1 MENSNNNTYPAFPE
15 ETLDLKR
22 YFFLFLSN
30 WYWIAISVFAGLFV
44 AYLVNRYSEQVYS
57 VKASLLVGNADGR
70 KVGQGVQTLMREL
83 NLVQDKKRIENE
95 IGILKS
101 YTLARTAIDEL
112 PEFGVTY
119 VNVGRRGI
127 AESKMYN
134 RSHFVV
140 DVDTTEQNSIGYP
153 VYLTILSD
161 KEYLLDFDDGMPEKK
176 MQFGQK
182 YTDERF
188 AFTIYPRDPDGH
200 IGTTSSNKYYFVINS
215 AHGLAVSYMKK
226 VAIELNDKQGSLLTL
241 SLNGFVAEQEA
252 DFLNKLMEVYIR
264 NDLSEKMQTA
274 INTIDFVDEQL
285 GGISDSLRQA
295 ELILQNFRT
304 GKGIIN
310 LSTEG
315 KTLLERLETLYAEKN
330 MLAFQ
335 LEYFSYLE
343 RYLKEKKDL
352 KGLVSP
358 ATIGIEETGIASIV
372 SQLNQLSLERDGLLL
387 TLKSDN
393 IRIVQIDQSIESLIS
408 LLFEKLD
415 GMRQVNGIRIKEINR
430 RISEQEEQ
438 LRMLPVTERELVNM
452 ERKYSIHEKFYTYL
466 MEKRIEAGI
475 AKASNVS
482 DNRVIDVARPEMAE
496 IVKPNRNINYAMGF
510 LIGLLI
516 PVALILLFDVLNNSI
531 QDPSHISSKTKVP
544 LLGTIGHNPYES
556 ILPVSD
562 KPKSSF
568 AESFRALRTNLDFM
582 LGKADNK
589 VVLVSSTISGEGKS
603 FVASNLAVSL
613 AMLGKRTVLLGLDLR
628 KPKVHNLF
636 DVDNA
641 QGLSTYFIGRDSWN
655 DVVIETSVPN
665 LYVMPAGPIPP
676 NPAELLAGQ
685 KLDELINQLKQSY
698 DFIVIDSPPVAV
710 VTDAVLISRLAD
722 TTLFVLRHRYTSRNV
737 LDLVEDLSKS
747 KTISN
752 MALLLNDFKK
762 PKGYGYGYSY
772 NYGYSYGYSYGY
784 DNSYGYGQGYYT
796 DEDNGGKVKGFF
808 KRFFG

>member
-1 MENSNNNTYPAFPE
+1 
-15 ETLDLKR
+15 
-22 YFFLFLSN
+22 
-30 WYWIAISVFAGLFV
+30 
-44 AYLVNRYSEQVYS
+44 
-57 VKASLLVGNADGR
+57 
-70 KVGQGVQTLMREL
+70 
-83 NLVQDKKRIENE
+83 
-95 IGILKS
+95 
-101 YTLARTAIDEL
+101 
-112 PEFGVTY
+112 
-119 VNVGRRGI
+119 
-127 AESKMYN
+127 
-134 RSHFVV
+134 
-140 DVDTTEQNSIGYP
+140 
-153 VYLTILSD
+153 
-161 KEYLLDFDDGMPEKK
+161 
-176 MQFGQK
+176 
-182 YTDERF
+182 
-188 AFTIYPRDPDGH
+188 
-200 IGTTSSNKYYFVINS
+200 
-215 AHGLAVSYMKK
+215 
-226 VAIELNDKQGSLLTL
+226 
-241 SLNGFVAEQEA
+241 
-252 DFLNKLMEVYIR
+252 
-264 NDLSEKMQTA
+264 
-274 INTIDFVDEQL
+274 
-285 GGISDSLRQA
+285 
-295 ELILQNFRT
+295 
-304 GKGIIN
+304 
-310 LSTEG
+310 
-315 KTLLERLETLYAEKN
+315 
-330 MLAFQ
+330 
-335 LEYFSYLE
+335 
-343 RYLKEKKDL
+343 
-352 KGLVSP
+352 
-358 ATIGIEETGIASIV
+358 
-372 SQLNQLSLERDGLLL
+372 
-387 TLKSDN
+387 
-393 IRIVQIDQSIESLIS
+393 
-408 LLFEKLD
+408 
-415 GMRQVNGIRIKEINR
+415 
-430 RISEQEEQ
+430 
-438 LRMLPVTERELVNM
+438 
-452 ERKYSIHEKFYTYL
+452 

-482 DNRVIDVARPEMAE
+482 DNRVIDLARPEMAE

-796 DEDNGGKVKGFF
+796 DEDNGNKVKGFL